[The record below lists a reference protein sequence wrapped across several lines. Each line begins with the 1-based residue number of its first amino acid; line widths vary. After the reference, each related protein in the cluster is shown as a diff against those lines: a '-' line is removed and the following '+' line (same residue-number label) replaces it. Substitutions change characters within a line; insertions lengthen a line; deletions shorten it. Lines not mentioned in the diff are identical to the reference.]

1 MKRLLFGLGLILLV
15 QVLVIVLF
23 HYVFHITNVIYIEI
37 AIDFVLA
44 FVFSILNY
52 PGERKDAIKDPLFH
66 RNVAIY
72 FVLLVVFSFIF
83 MFI

>member
-1 MKRLLFGLGLILLV
+1 MKRLLFGLGLVLLV

-44 FVFSILNY
+44 FVFSIFNY
-52 PGERKDAIKDPLFH
+52 QGDRKNAIKDPIFH
-66 RNVAIY
+66 RNVAMY
-72 FVLLVVFSFIF
+72 FILLIVFSFIF